1 MKSED
6 LQSLMIK
13 DENPDSVNSKLNK
26 ILSIIRKH
34 LNMDVAFISQFVD
47 GKRVFKFV
55 DTESDN
61 PPMHVG
67 DSDPLEET
75 YCQRI
80 VDDSLS
86 NITQNTSDNDIT
98 KELPITDKLSIG
110 SYMGVPIVLSTGE
123 TFGTFCCYKESSD
136 YSLNTR
142 DLSFLNAI
150 SDIASSLIEQNITL
164 ENESRE
170 IEERVQSVLKPETI
184 DIHYQPI
191 YNLVTNHVS
200 GFESLSRFVTTPY
213 RTPDVWFGEASQV
226 GLGEAL
232 EMMAIKNAIK
242 GLTALASDIYISI
255 NTSPEYILNGSISKV
270 LNDIDAKRIVLE
282 VTEHSPISSYEDFRQ
297 ALEPLRKQGLRLAID
312 DAGAG
317 YASFQHILELEPDI
331 IKLDISLTQNI
342 HKNRTKFLLAKALC
356 GFSRAIGCTI
366 IAEGIETN
374 KELNALKELGVDMGQ
389 GYLLGRP
396 MPIDQAVSCV

>member
-1 MKSED
+1 MKND
-6 LQSLMIK
+6 VLQSLMINNG
-13 DENPDSVNSKLNK
+13 DSDSVESKINT

-34 LNMDVAFISQFVD
+34 FNMEIAFIAEFADGQRIFRFIDANNISPMDV
-47 GKRVFKFV
+47 
-55 DTESDN
+55 
-61 PPMHVG
+61 G
-67 DSDPLEET
+67 DADPLEET
-75 YCQRI
+75 YCKRI
-80 VDDSLS
+80 ADDSLS
-86 NITQNTSDNDIT
+86 NIIHNTSENTIT
-98 KELPITDKLSIG
+98 KALPITDKLSIG

-123 TFGTFCCYKESSD
+123 TFGTFCCYKKSSD
-136 YSLNTR
+136 YTLNKR

-150 SDIASSLIEQNITL
+150 SDIASSLIEQNITF
-164 ENESRE
+164 ENECRE
-170 IEERVQSVLKPETI
+170 IEERVQSVLNPEKI

-200 GFESLSRFVTTPY
+200 GFESLSRFVTKPY
-213 RTPDVWFGEASQV
+213 RTPDVWFSEASQV

-232 EMMAIKNAIK
+232 EMMAIKNAIN
-242 GLTALASDIYISI
+242 GLTEFGSDIYISI
-255 NTSPEYILNGSISKV
+255 NTSPEYILNGAISKV

-282 VTEHSPISSYEDFRQ
+282 VTEHSPISSYEDFRK
-297 ALEPLRKQGLRLAID
+297 ALKPLRKQGLRLAID

-342 HKNRTKFLLAKALC
+342 HNNRTKFLLAKALC
-356 GFSRAIGCTI
+356 GFSKAIGCTI

-389 GYLLGRP
+389 GYLLGKP